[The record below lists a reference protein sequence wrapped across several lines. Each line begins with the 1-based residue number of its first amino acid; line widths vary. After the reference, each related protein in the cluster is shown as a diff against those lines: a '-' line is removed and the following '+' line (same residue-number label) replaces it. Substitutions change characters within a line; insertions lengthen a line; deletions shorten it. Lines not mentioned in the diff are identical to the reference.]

1 MKNLGI
7 WLYVA
12 AQCKLN
18 EMKEDVHNFLNDEE
32 GDTNF
37 LSIIVLLGIALALA
51 AVFIGFK
58 DQILGWFHNNAD
70 GFFSTS
76 AGDTSH

>member
-1 MKNLGI
+1 MMNNAALM
-7 WLYVA
+7 LYVK
-12 AQCKLN
+12 AQNKLN
-18 EMKEDVHNFLNDEE
+18 NAQEQAKAFLNDEE

-37 LSIIVLLGIALALA
+37 LSVIILLGIALALA

-58 DQILGWFHNNAD
+58 DQILGWFHTNAD

-76 AGDTSH
+76 AGE